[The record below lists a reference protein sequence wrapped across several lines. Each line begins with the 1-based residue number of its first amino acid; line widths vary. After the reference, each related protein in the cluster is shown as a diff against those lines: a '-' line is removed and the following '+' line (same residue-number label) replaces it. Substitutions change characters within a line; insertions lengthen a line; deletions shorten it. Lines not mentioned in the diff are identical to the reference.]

1 MAAQSLVRQAV
12 PSDTPAIRACVNEAF
27 SPYIDRIGTPPG
39 PMLLDFETHVQ
50 EGHIWI
56 ASIDEEIA
64 GVLVQYETPDG
75 FYIDTVA
82 SHPRARGTGVGKAL
96 LMFAEAEAVR
106 RGFDSLYLCTNAKMF
121 ENQVLYPKV
130 GYVEYDRKHSNG
142 HDRIY
147 YRKFL

>member
-1 MAAQSLVRQAV
+1 MEPTIRQAV
-12 PSDTPAIRACVNEAF
+12 LADTAAMRACVNAAF
-27 SPYIDRIGTPPG
+27 SPYISRIGSPPR
-39 PMLLDFETHVQ
+39 PMLLDFDAHVRDR
-50 EGHIWI
+50 HIWV
-56 ASIDEEIA
+56 AVADAEVV
-64 GVLVQYETPDG
+64 GVLVQFETPDG

-96 LMFAEAEAVR
+96 LMFAEDEAAR
-106 RGFDSLYLCTNAKMF
+106 RGFGSLYLCTNAKMY

-130 GYVEYDRKHSNG
+130 GYVEYDRQHSEG